1 MHTIRL
7 NGFPGSAD
15 HAGVGG
21 SHRRDLFGSR
31 PAGRWPGHF
40 DPMHKIFGILV
51 LWHERARQR
60 RRLLQLD
67 DRMLKD
73 IGVSRA
79 DAVHEASKPFWQE

>member
-7 NGFPGSAD
+7 NGLPGSAD
-15 HAGVGG
+15 HAGVAG
-21 SHRRDLFGSR
+21 SHRRGLFGSR
-31 PAGRWPGHF
+31 PAGRWPGSR
-40 DPMHKIFGILV
+40 GLV
-51 LWHERARQR
+51 ERIAETLLLWHERARQR

-79 DAVHEASKPFWQE
+79 DAVREASKPFWQE

>member
-1 MHTIRL
+1 MLTIRL
-7 NGFPGSAD
+7 NGLPGSAS
-15 HAGVGG
+15 HTGFAGR
-21 SHRRDLFGSR
+21 HRRGLLRSR

-40 DPMHKIFGILV
+40 DPKHKIFDILV